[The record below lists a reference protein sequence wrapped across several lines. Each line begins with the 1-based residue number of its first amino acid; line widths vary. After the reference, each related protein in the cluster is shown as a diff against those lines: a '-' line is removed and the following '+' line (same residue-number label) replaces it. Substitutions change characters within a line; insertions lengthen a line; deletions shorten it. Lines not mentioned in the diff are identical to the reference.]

1 MVSFYNFFLTVV
13 MLRDLI
19 VPILKIEKFYLY
31 DFLFYF
37 ELNTHKNCK
46 CINKKNFNNNNTSS
60 VIRFDKF

>member
-37 ELNTHKNCK
+37 ELKHSQKL
-46 CINKKNFNNNNTSS
+46 
-60 VIRFDKF
+60 